1 MDLKYLINS
10 YGLPQIR
17 KMSLFTMYLKIIEV
31 GTSIIQI
38 ELYLFL
44 DIISSY

>member
-1 MDLKYLINS
+1 MDLKYLINL

-17 KMSLFTMYLKIIEV
+17 KISLSITYFKIIEV
-31 GTSIIQI
+31 G
-38 ELYLFL
+38 ELYPFL